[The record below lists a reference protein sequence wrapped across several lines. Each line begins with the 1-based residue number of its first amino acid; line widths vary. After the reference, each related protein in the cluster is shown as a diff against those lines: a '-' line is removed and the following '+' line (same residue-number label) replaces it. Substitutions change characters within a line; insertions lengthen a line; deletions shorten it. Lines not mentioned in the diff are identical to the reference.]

1 MKRSSRI
8 VERKRRLGVMPDREV
23 ATIALSTVLEGRGTG
38 IAAVVPKGVVRDER
52 GG

>member
-8 VERKRRLGVMPDREV
+8 VEGKIRLAVMPDREV
-23 ATIALSTVLEGRGTG
+23 ATITLTPVLEGRGTG
-38 IAAVVPKGVVRDER
+38 IAGVVPKGVVRDER